1 MIIKLE
7 SRHVDLLKQNT
18 YSNEMYLNQIKV
30 QGHHKKLEINI
41 KLTQITRN
49 IMYLNFYILKFLNFK
64 IFFYCLNDF
73 ENCNFY
79 IKQTF

>member
-1 MIIKLE
+1 M
-7 SRHVDLLKQNT
+7 
-18 YSNEMYLNQIKV
+18 
-30 QGHHKKLEINI
+30 
-41 KLTQITRN
+41 LTQITRN

-79 IKQTF
+79 IKQTIILRLPVKNKRTKSFYLMLFICEQF